1 MKTPRLHILAT
12 AAAVGAALL
21 VVGTA
26 CSAPETGPAATPTS
40 ASATGQAASASPAA
54 TPATGDIAGPLAGG
68 NAIPTTGPLRQ
79 VHSPGAVAVDEQLAP
94 DQCAAKV
101 IDAASGEVLP
111 DPSCTPGAVDPAVTQ
126 DNIDSTIC
134 TSGYTTTVRPP
145 ASTTDRFK
153 VTSLLAYRE
162 AANRTIELDHLVSL
176 ELGGANS
183 ASNLWP
189 ELNRTGATGTTNPK
203 DAVEGTIHKAV
214 CDHRVKLVDA
224 QNAMA
229 GNWVLATRNLGL

>member
-1 MKTPRLHILAT
+1 MKTPRLHILT
-12 AAAVGAALL
+12 TAAVGVACL
-21 VVGTA
+21 VFGTA
-26 CSAPETGPAATPTS
+26 CSPPETTPAVTPTS
-40 ASATGQAASASPAA
+40 ASAAAQKTGTSSSP
-54 TPATGDIAGPLAGG
+54 TPATGGLAGPRAAG
-68 NAIPTTGPLRQ
+68 NAIPSTGPLRQ
-79 VHSPGAVAVDEQLAP
+79 VHSPGTVAVDEQLAP
-94 DQCAAKV
+94 NQCAAKV
-101 IDAASGEVLP
+101 LDATGGEVLP

-134 TSGYTTTVRPP
+134 TSGYTATVRPP

-162 AANRTIELDHLVSL
+162 TANHTIELDHLVSL

-189 ELNRTGATGTTNPK
+189 ELNRAGATGTTNPK
-203 DAVEGTIHKAV
+203 DAVENTIHKAV

-224 QNAMA
+224 QNEMA
-229 GNWVLATRNLGL
+229 RNWVLAAKDLGL